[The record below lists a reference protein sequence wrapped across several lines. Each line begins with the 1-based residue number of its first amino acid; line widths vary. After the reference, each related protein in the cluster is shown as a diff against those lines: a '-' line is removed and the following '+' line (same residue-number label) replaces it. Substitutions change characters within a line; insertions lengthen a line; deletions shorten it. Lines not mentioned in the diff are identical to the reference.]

1 MGFPMLEFCT
11 LGMQLNLWYFTFQ
24 IQTLED
30 DVEGYV
36 TVVEG
41 LESEAKR
48 LTSADHFDSAN
59 ITARQVSI

>member
-1 MGFPMLEFCT
+1 MG
-11 LGMQLNLWYFTFQ
+11 TFFFVTM
-24 IQTLED
+24 QTLED

-41 LESEAKR
+41 LEREAKR

-59 ITARQVSI
+59 LTARQVSEWLNAMVS

>member
-1 MGFPMLEFCT
+1 MYIMSPL
-11 LGMQLNLWYFTFQ
+11 
-24 IQTLED
+24 QTLED

-41 LESEAKR
+41 LEREAKR

>member
-1 MGFPMLEFCT
+1 M
-11 LGMQLNLWYFTFQ
+11 
-24 IQTLED
+24 QTLED

-41 LESEAKR
+41 LEREAKR

-59 ITARQVSI
+59 ITARQVNI